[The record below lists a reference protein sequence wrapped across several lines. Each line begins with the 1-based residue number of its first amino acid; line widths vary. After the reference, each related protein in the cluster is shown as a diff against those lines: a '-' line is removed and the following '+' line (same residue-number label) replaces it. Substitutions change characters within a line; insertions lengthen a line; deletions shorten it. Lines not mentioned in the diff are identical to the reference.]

1 MLLIGDYGIL
11 GVVLELLQKFFVSPP
26 SVHNMHGSQTK
37 KTYQCRGG
45 SEIVTRSI
53 EQLNYPKHILQS
65 WLQKYQWKVY
75 QFHTKLGGG
84 MRHLLVNFS

>member
-1 MLLIGDYGIL
+1 MVLIMFSMCISL
-11 GVVLELLQKFFVSPP
+11 TSFRAT
-26 SVHNMHGSQTK
+26 QTM
-37 KTYQCRGG
+37 KTYQCRGV

-75 QFHTKLGGG
+75 QIHTLLGGG
-84 MRHLLVNFS
+84 MRHPW